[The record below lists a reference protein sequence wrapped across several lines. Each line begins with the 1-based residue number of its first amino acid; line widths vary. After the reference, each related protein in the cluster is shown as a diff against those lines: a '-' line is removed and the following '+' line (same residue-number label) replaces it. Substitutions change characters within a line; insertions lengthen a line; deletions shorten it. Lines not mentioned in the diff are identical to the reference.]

1 MAHWSESY
9 IGSPYIHN
17 ELDCGNLVTRVRKEV
32 FHLPVPEAME
42 MKREESLTAKLRQIK
57 NLFSEYG
64 EKTDTPQEGDA
75 VLMYCAG
82 RPGHIGVYCEVN
94 NDKCVLHA
102 MEKAG
107 MVVLHRISDLERY
120 FLKVEGYYK
129 WK

>member
-1 MAHWSESY
+1 MAHWSEKY
-9 IGSPYIHN
+9 IGNPYIHN

-57 NLFSEYG
+57 NLFTQYG
-64 EKTDTPQEGDA
+64 EKTDDPKEGDA